1 MGRRRRQQQKHK
13 HVKLW
18 SNIARL
24 FQISELPLLLIAIA
38 SVPRLLSLIGMSN
51 SPIFNF
57 PVIDSR
63 IYYQRAI
70 EIVSGDWMGDSTF
83 WQAPLY
89 SYFLGLIYWIFGIK
103 IIIARIIGLILG
115 AVNCYLIFFLA
126 EKTIGRRIAWLA
138 YAISVLY
145 GPFIFFESELLAPA
159 LLDFL
164 VLLSLSFMNAYQR
177 SPKTYKIILVGLFL
191 GLAQIAHGLIIVFL
205 PFLYGWLDYVCRKKG
220 EKFTVTIKNFGFLLI
235 GFLPVILLTTIHNYA
250 LDDEFVAVSSN
261 FGANFYLGNHPD
273 YDSTTTIRPGLE
285 WEEFIGEAS
294 VNGFQTPA
302 QSSDF
307 FASRALRNVT
317 GDIPAFL
324 GLLMKKV
331 YLLLSGEEIKR
342 NLDIYYFK
350 KYSYLLNVLIWTWF
364 LAFPSGLIIPLAL
377 CGILL
382 AFLNKGFARDRFDVW
397 LLLLFLISQAVAILL
412 FFVSTRYRLVMM
424 PIAII
429 FAAGSLWQL
438 YDWIKEKNW
447 RSFTVY
453 GLIFLIFLCFCN
465 IPRIKPKPRD
475 KAENLFYEAQ
485 ALAASGD
492 YQSAIDKYTSALKFE
507 PYFMMARYNQA
518 LAYYHIG
525 KKQLAEAIL
534 DKIIEKT
541 PNSFVTHL
549 VIGSAYLDFGQNEKA
564 ENLFERVLELNPNSA
579 EAYINLGHIFRIRKD
594 YDKAM
599 EYFQKALKINPRAYK
614 AYNQIGALYFGQ
626 NKLSDAEKNFTIAYD
641 INRSYISAINNL
653 ATVYAPTGRIE
664 KAEKILKRALILA
677 PDDPDVLLNYGAVM
691 MQEGKVDKALEY
703 FDHAAEVAPDKPEA
717 HHLRGLALMKLHRR
731 AEAIDAFKDALKA
744 NPEFEPSRKALKEMG
759 P

>member
-1 MGRRRRQQQKHK
+1 MGRRKRQQQKKK
-13 HVKLW
+13 HAKLW
-18 SNIARL
+18 SNIADI
-24 FQISELPLLLIAIA
+24 FQISKLPLILIVIA
-38 SVPRLLSLIGMSN
+38 SVPRLLSLIGMSH

-57 PVIDSR
+57 PVIDSQ
-63 IYYQRAI
+63 IYHQRAI
-70 EIVSGDWMGDSTF
+70 EIVSGDLMGDSTF
-83 WQAPLY
+83 WQAPFY

-103 IIIARIIGLILG
+103 IIVARIVGLILG
-115 AVNCYLIFFLA
+115 AVNCFLIFNLA
-126 EKTIGRRIAWLA
+126 DKTVGRRIAWLA
-138 YAISVLY
+138 YGISVLY

-159 LLDFL
+159 LLNFL
-164 VLLSLSFMNAYQR
+164 VLLSLSFMNAYQS

-191 GLAQIAHGLIIVFL
+191 GLAQITHGLIVVFL

-220 EKFTVTIKNFGFLLI
+220 VKFTATLKNFGFLLI
-235 GFLPVILLTTIHNYA
+235 GFLPVILLTAIHNYA

-285 WEEFIGEAS
+285 WDEFIGEAS

-302 QSSDF
+302 QSSEF
-307 FASRALRNVT
+307 FASRALHNIT
-317 GDIPAFL
+317 SDIPGFL
-324 GLLMKKV
+324 GLLAKKF

-342 NLDIYYFK
+342 NFDIYFFK
-350 KYSYLLNVLIWTWF
+350 KYSYLLNVLIWKWF

-382 AFLNKGFARDRFDVW
+382 VIFNKGFARNRFDVW

-424 PIAII
+424 PVAII
-429 FAAGSLWQL
+429 FAAGALWQL
-438 YDWIKEKNW
+438 YDWMKGKNW
-447 RSFTVY
+447 RSFITY

-485 ALAASGD
+485 AEAASGD
-492 YQSAIDKYTSALKFE
+492 YQSAIDKYTSALQFE

-518 LAYYHIG
+518 LAYYRTG

-549 VIGSAYLDFGQNEKA
+549 VVGSAYLDFDQTEKA
-564 ENLFERVLELNPNSA
+564 EKLFERVLELNPYSV
-579 EAYINLGHIFRIRKD
+579 EACINLGHIFRIRKD
-594 YDKAM
+594 DDRAM
-599 EYFQKALKINPRAYK
+599 EYFQKAITINPRAYK

-626 NKLSDAEKNFTIAYD
+626 NKLSEAEQYFVKAYG

-653 ATVYAPTGRIE
+653 ATVYAPTGRVG

-691 MQEGKVDKALEY
+691 MQEGKVNKALEY

-717 HHLRGLALMKLHRR
+717 HHCRGLALMKLHKR
-731 AEAIDAFKDALKA
+731 AEAIDAFKYALKV
-744 NPEFEPSRKALKEMG
+744 NPQFEPSRNALKDMG
-759 P
+759 F